1 MISSATKIDRA
12 YHLSPR
18 FFGDARGFFLK
29 ETSPNSLS
37 MPTSFRIITA
47 DGEIVPPGPV
57 DALQSL

>member
-1 MISSATKIDRA
+1 MTSFATKIDRA

-18 FFGDARGFFLK
+18 FFGDAREFFLK

-47 DGEIVPPGPV
+47 NGENCVAWAG
-57 DALQSL
+57 